1 MYFRKNYIATE
12 CHSVQHSEVHGCLN
26 TYNTALELF
35 NNGKH
40 PVQYHIIVISHYCA
54 RLQYKVIK
62 LTSFMKRPLKLE
74 HNLISL
80 DTQFVPLKGI
90 MPHAGYFQ
98 KRYLNA

>member
-1 MYFRKNYIATE
+1 MTFLK
-12 CHSVQHSEVHGCLN
+12 VHGCLN

-40 PVQYHIIVISHYCA
+40 PVQYHIIVAS
-54 RLQYKVIK
+54 LQYKVIK
-62 LTSFMKRPLKLE
+62 LTSFMKPSLKLE

-90 MPHAGYFQ
+90 MPQLFHMQAIF
-98 KRYLNA
+98 KNAIQMLD